1 MLRGATFYAGRF
13 LTGEKS
19 ALLAFAVGADR
30 CQIAPDDPW
39 LTRDQVAHGQAVHQ
53 VKHSGL
59 YTSTAGGRCSI
70 RALPGRDRL
79 ELEITE
85 IRMVDC
91 AQLTDDQ
98 IAALGMTR
106 DEFET
111 LYGHQ
116 MHGVRGWL
124 IYAIPITPNGARQ

>member
-1 MLRGATFYAGRF
+1 MLRGATFYADRF

-30 CQIAPDDPW
+30 CQIAPGGPW
-39 LTRDQVAHGQAVHQ
+39 LTRDQVAHSQAVHQ

-59 YTSTAGGRCSI
+59 YTSTVGGRCSI
-70 RALPGRDRL
+70 RALPGRARL
-79 ELEITE
+79 ELEIVE
-85 IRMVDC
+85 IRLVDC
-91 AQLTDDQ
+91 ALLTDDQ
-98 IAALGMTR
+98 IAALGLSA
-106 DEFET
+106 DEFAT